1 MKKCYTLL
9 FTFLF
14 VYPSFSQNVE
24 LDTSYAISGINKL
37 NIYNS
42 TDNQCLLSKV
52 QTDNKVVLCGSIR
65 TANSTEYPYITRV
78 LEDGSLDSTF
88 SGTGTLID
96 SSFIDFTPYSIVL
109 QDDGKIVV
117 AGQQYSIGQVSGL
130 IVRYNS
136 NGTLDS
142 TFNNVGSIEVKPTSK
157 NYFGRSIT
165 LLNNDIYL
173 AGYIYVNS
181 TNKDFFCAK
190 LNTSGVLDNSFGLNG
205 VVELDFGGKD
215 ICRGVSVQN
224 DGKVILSGY
233 NESLFKPILS
243 RLNTNGS
250 IDTNFE
256 ATYQNSTQQ
265 PYGAIYQTIIDDDNV
280 ITGVGFSYDTITG
293 LINAFV
299 SKINTDGSLSTF
311 FANTGELNFNIP
323 GEDTYGI
330 YAAYYSGKKM
340 VVVGNSGVASTFKMK
355 LFALGID
362 ENGNIDN
369 SFMQGGVYVD
379 TDSLGY
385 NLLNAVNVTT
395 NKKIIATGYTEIS
408 SSKHNPVLVQ
418 FNIIGGITSSF
429 SQKISVDVVVY
440 PNPVSNNLI
449 TIENRQSQDLLFNIS
464 NLSGQV
470 VSEFR
475 TISASQK
482 LEYSIN
488 ISNGIYLLNFYS
500 PKGTF
505 LKSSKIIVN

>member
-1 MKKCYTLL
+1 MKTNYALL
-9 FTFLF
+9 FITLF
-14 VYPSFSQNVE
+14 VNSFFSQSVE
-24 LDTSYAISGINKL
+24 LDTAYVSLGINKL
-37 NIYNS
+37 DIYNN

-52 QTDNKVVLCGSIR
+52 QSDNKVVLCGSIR
-65 TANSTEYPYITRV
+65 TSNSTEYPYLTRV
-78 LEDGSLDSTF
+78 LEDGSLDTTF

-109 QDDGKIVV
+109 QDDGKIIV
-117 AGQQYSIGQVSGL
+117 AGQQYSTGQVSGL

-157 NYFGRSIT
+157 NYFGRSIA

-181 TNKDFFCAK
+181 TNKDFFCTK
-190 LNTSGVLDNSFGLNG
+190 LNALGVLDNSFGLNG

-215 ICRGVSVQN
+215 VCRGVSVQN

-250 IDTNFE
+250 IDANFE
-256 ATYQNSTQQ
+256 TTYQNSSPQ
-265 PYGAIYQTIIDDDNV
+265 PYGAIYQTIIDDNL
-280 ITGVGFSYDTITG
+280 ITGVGFSYDTLTG

-299 SKINTDGSLSTF
+299 TKINSDGSLATS
-311 FANTGELNFNIP
+311 FANTGELNFNIA

-330 YAAYYSGKKM
+330 YAAYYSGEKLI
-340 VVVGNSGVASTFKMK
+340 VVGNSGVASTFKMK

-385 NLLNAVNVTT
+385 NLLNAVSVTT
-395 NKKIIATGYTEIS
+395 NKKIIATGYTEVS

-418 FNIIGGITSSF
+418 FNIVGGVTSRF
-429 SQKISVDVVVY
+429 SQETNVNVVVY
-440 PNPVSNNLI
+440 LNPVSNNLI
-449 TIENRQSQDLLFNIS
+449 TIENNQEQNLFFNIS
-464 NLSGQV
+464 NISGQV
-470 VSEFR
+470 VTEIK
-475 TISASQK
+475 TVLASQK
-482 LEYSIN
+482 LKQPIN
-488 ISNGIYLLNFYS
+488 LKNGVYLISFYNQE
-500 PKGTF
+500 GRF
-505 LKSSKIIVN
+505 LKSKRLIIN